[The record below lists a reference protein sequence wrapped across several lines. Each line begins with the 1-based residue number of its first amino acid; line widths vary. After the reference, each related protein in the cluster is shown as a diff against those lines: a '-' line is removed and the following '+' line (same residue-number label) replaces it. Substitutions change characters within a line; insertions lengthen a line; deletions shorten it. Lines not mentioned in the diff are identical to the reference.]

1 MPGSAAEVTR
11 RPGRPSH
18 GAVRPGD
25 GPLRHTAAQ
34 SAPDGSSAVVIGSG
48 FGGLAAAVRLQAAGI
63 STTLIEQRD
72 QLGGRAGQIR
82 EAGYTFDTGPSLITA
97 PAILDDVFR
106 AAGRRLSDYVTL
118 VPLDPFYRVWF
129 HDGTH
134 LDYTS
139 DVGRMQASMA
149 KFDARDAARLPR
161 FFSRLRPIHD
171 AVIDEGLGARPFD
184 SLGKMA
190 AFAPRVVR
198 LGAWKPV
205 ARFVGR
211 YFRDPR
217 HRFLYSFHPLFLG
230 GSPFRAPSIFLMIP
244 YLEKEGGVWY
254 AKGGMHS
261 LVQGFAA
268 LFRDIGGRVRT
279 GTAAR
284 RIEVRGGRVQGV
296 RVATRGGR
304 TADTPE
310 PVETGTPPPGGPTGP
325 ADDAARGRSFL
336 PADIVV
342 SNADVGHTYGS
353 LLGHVR
359 RRRWNA
365 RRLERIKHSM
375 SCFLLYLGVR
385 RRYPRLSHHTII
397 LGPRYRGLV
406 RDIFDR
412 KVLADDFSMYLH
424 APSRTDPAMAP
435 PGCESL
441 YVLVP
446 VPNAASGI
454 DWAHESEPMTRRV
467 IAALESWGLDGLG
480 DAIEVQHVFTPDD
493 FSTEYNATLGNAFG
507 IEPRLTQTAWFRP
520 HNRSEEARGL
530 YLVGAGTH
538 PGAGVPGVVLSAA
551 ATFHAVAEDLW
562 GGRQGRAAS
571 LRPVRPGGAALS
583 FGPGPP

>member
-1 MPGSAAEVTR
+1 MPA
-11 RPGRPSH
+11 
-18 GAVRPGD
+18 
-25 GPLRHTAAQ
+25 
-34 SAPDGSSAVVIGSG
+34 SAVVIGGG
-48 FGGLAAAVRLQAAGI
+48 FGGLASAVRLQAAGI
-63 STTLIEQRD
+63 ATTLIEQRD

-82 EAGYTFDTGPSLITA
+82 DAGYTFDTGPSLITA

-106 AAGRRLSDYVTL
+106 AAGRRLADYATL

-139 DVGRMQASMA
+139 DVKRMQSAMA
-149 KFDARDAARLPR
+149 RFDAGDAARLPK
-161 FFSRLRPIHD
+161 FFDRIRPIHD
-171 AVIDEGLGARPFD
+171 AVIREGLGARPFD
-184 SLGKMA
+184 TLPRMA

-198 LGAWKPV
+198 LGAWKTV
-205 ARFVGR
+205 ARFVER
-211 YFRDPR
+211 QFRDPR

-268 LFRDIGGRVRT
+268 LFRDIGGRVLT
-279 GTAAR
+279 GTAAE
-284 RIEVRGGRVQGV
+284 RIEVRGGRVRGV
-296 RVATRGGR
+296 RVAARGGGI
-304 TADTPE
+304 A
-310 PVETGTPPPGGPTGP
+310 
-325 ADDAARGRSFL
+325 DAAAAVGGSGASVPGNGSPNGYGRGGSSFL

-359 RRRWNA
+359 RRRWNE
-365 RRLERIKHSM
+365 RRLGRIAHSM

-385 RRYPRLSHHTII
+385 RKYPQLSHHTII

-406 RDIFDR
+406 RDIFDH

-424 APSRTDPAMAP
+424 APSRTDPSMAP
-435 PGCESL
+435 PGCESI

-454 DWAHESEPMTRRV
+454 EWWRESRPMTDRV
-467 IAALESWGLDGLG
+467 IAALTAWGLDGLA
-480 DAIEVQHVFTPDD
+480 DAIEVRHVFTPDD

-520 HNRSEEARGL
+520 HNRSEEVRGL

-551 ATFHAVAEDLW
+551 ATFHAIAEDLW
-562 GGRQGRAAS
+562 GDRRARSTDRRSNRA
-571 LRPVRPGGAALS
+571 AALS
-583 FGPGPP
+583 FGPPQP

>member
-1 MPGSAAEVTR
+1 MCADGRTPKPPSQAAV
-11 RPGRPSH
+11 
-18 GAVRPGD
+18 GD
-25 GPLRHTAAQ
+25 GARPASSRGVSGLR
-34 SAPDGSSAVVIGSG
+34 AVVIGGG
-48 FGGLAAAVRLQAAGI
+48 FGGLAAAIRLQAAGI
-63 STTLIEQRD
+63 ATTLVEQRD

-82 EAGYTFDTGPSLITA
+82 DAGYTFDTGPSLITA
-97 PAILDDVFR
+97 PAILNDVFR
-106 AAGRRLSDYVTL
+106 AAGRRLKDYVSL
-118 VPLDPFYRVWF
+118 EPLDPFYRVWF

-139 DVGRMQASMA
+139 DVGRMQSSMA
-149 KFDARDAARLPR
+149 RFDARDAARLPAFLR
-161 FFSRLRPIHD
+161 RLRPIHD
-171 AVIDEGLGARPFD
+171 AVIREGLGARPFD
-184 SLGKMA
+184 SVGKMA

-198 LGAWKPV
+198 LSAWKPV
-205 ARFVGR
+205 ARFVAR
-211 YFRDPR
+211 HFRDPR

-254 AKGGMHS
+254 AKGGMHT

-268 LFRDIGGRVRT
+268 LFRDIGGRVLT
-279 GTAAR
+279 GTVAQ
-284 RIEVRGGRVQGV
+284 RIEVRAGRVHGV
-296 RVATRGGR
+296 KV
-304 TADTPE
+304 
-310 PVETGTPPPGGPTGP
+310 
-325 ADDAARGRSFL
+325 AARSREATDAMRSVARNGASAPGVQGANESGRSPAAFL
-336 PADIVV
+336 PAGIVI

-359 RRRWNA
+359 RRRWNE
-365 RRLERIKHSM
+365 RRLGRIAQSM

-412 KVLADDFSMYLH
+412 KVLAEDFSMYLH
-424 APSRTDPAMAP
+424 APSRTDPSMAP
-435 PGCESL
+435 PGCESI

-454 DWAHESEPMTRRV
+454 EWWRESRPMTDRV
-467 IAALESWGLDGLG
+467 IAALTAWGLDGLA

-520 HNRSEEARGL
+520 HNRSEEVRGL

-551 ATFHAVAEDLW
+551 ATFHAIAQDLW
-562 GGRQGRAAS
+562 GGRLASGRP
-571 LRPVRPGGAALS
+571 L
-583 FGPGPP
+583 